1 MNTDGLLW
9 HYDINMIHKILRY
22 LCIYASMHHYPILY
36 WFIRYSLS
44 DGIIL
49 SACWSIRLVAPLGH
63 TEGDSPQKKLN
74 LLVNFGIYPLEKHSH
89 RTWPIYRWFIMIYL
103 SISLI
108 SWWFS
113 GRGSP
118 DINHCPLISTVVL
131 LDTLRLRLMLQH
143 WCEQTGAACFWWMR
157 GRIPQ
162 RWSPRSEIFW
172 PIAMWR
178 EARWHL
184 LNSQIWRRNSK
195 LCRFREIFPKCSK
208 WV

>member
-113 GRGSP
+113 GIGSP
-118 DINHCPLISTVVL
+118 DINHCPDIDRPSPLGHVEVATHASTLVRADRCSVFLVDERTDSPAVV
-131 LDTLRLRLMLQH
+131 
-143 WCEQTGAACFWWMR
+143 
-157 GRIPQ
+157 PQ
-162 RWSPRSEIFW
+162 VWNILTHSHVKRSQMALVEFSNL
-172 PIAMWR
+172 
-178 EARWHL
+178 E
-184 LNSQIWRRNSK
+184 
-195 LCRFREIFPKCSK
+195 
-208 WV
+208 